1 MITFLHKVTD
11 GAVDKSYGIHVAAL
25 AGMPDEIIKN
35 ANVILSSYEQ
45 NKKEV
50 NISLPNTQMK
60 FNFESND
67 NLLKNELDK
76 IDILKITPI
85 DAMNILYRLK
95 EISKK

>member
-1 MITFLHKVTD
+1 
-11 GAVDKSYGIHVAAL
+11 
-25 AGMPDEIIKN
+25 
-35 ANVILSSYEQ
+35 
-45 NKKEV
+45 
-50 NISLPNTQMK
+50 MK

-85 DAMNILYRLK
+85 DAMIILYRLK